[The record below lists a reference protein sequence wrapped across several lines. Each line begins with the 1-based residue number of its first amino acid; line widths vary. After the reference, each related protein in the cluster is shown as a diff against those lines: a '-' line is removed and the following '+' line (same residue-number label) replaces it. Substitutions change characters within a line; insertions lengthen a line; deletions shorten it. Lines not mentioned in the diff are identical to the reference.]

1 MVRTKDEK
9 AVWRREI
16 DGAKEEKTTAAV
28 DEKVMIRKGE
38 EILNHYC
45 DIGIDVRDRREWAV
59 GALGGLCRCARCQWE
74 AAEN

>member
-1 MVRTKDEK
+1 MRKD
-9 AVWRREI
+9 
-16 DGAKEEKTTAAV
+16 
-28 DEKVMIRKGE
+28 E